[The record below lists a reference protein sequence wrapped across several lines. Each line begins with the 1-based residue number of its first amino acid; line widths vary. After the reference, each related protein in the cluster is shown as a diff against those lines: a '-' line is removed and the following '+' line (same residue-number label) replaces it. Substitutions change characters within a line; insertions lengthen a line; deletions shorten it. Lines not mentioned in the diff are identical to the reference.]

1 MFLTQIQVNNSRILG
16 DIYGVHQK
24 VMAFVDSEER
34 VLYRV
39 ETDDFPR
46 ILVLSEDE
54 PSNKVDWG
62 KVIIKPYNPIIA
74 VGRRF
79 RFRLLAN
86 PTHVVSVGGHKRIRM
101 FLKIEDQENWI
112 KEKGKKSGF
121 KVLDHVLVID
131 NGFCKIKKQ
140 SGFEWITRSVL
151 FEGVLEVSD
160 KNLFLF
166 NLFNGIGRCKAFG
179 FGLLSIAAL

>member
-1 MFLTQIQVNNSRILG
+1 MFLSQIQLNSSRFIS
-16 DIYGVHQK
+16 DVYGIHQK
-24 VMAFVDSEER
+24 VMTFVNSEER

-39 ETDDFPR
+39 EIDDFPR

-54 PSNKVDWG
+54 PRNKIDWG
-62 KVIIKPYNPIIA
+62 KVVVKPYNPIIS

-86 PTHVVSVGGHKRIRM
+86 PTHVVSDGGHKRIKIY
-101 FLKIEDQENWI
+101 LKTEDQENWI
-112 KEKGKKSGF
+112 KEKAKKSGF
-121 KVLDHVLVID
+121 KILGNVLIID
-131 NGFCKIKKQ
+131 KGSCNIKK
-140 SGFEWITRSVL
+140 SSNFEWIARSVL
-151 FEGVLEVSD
+151 FEGVLEVYD

-179 FGLLSIAAL
+179 FGLLSIAVL